1 MSLHISESVIWN
13 ETAGGVS
20 LYHTDSGEF
29 RTLNETGAQIWVLLA
44 LDGDRESVINRLSLV
59 FGGSSTTIRNRIRT
73 DVVAFIDD
81 MIRDGLLAESVAA

>member
-20 LYHTDSGEF
+20 LYHTDTGEF
-29 RTLNETGAQIWVLLA
+29 LTLNETGAQIWVLLA
-44 LDGDRESVINRLSLV
+44 ADGDRESVINRLCLL
-59 FGGSSTTIRNRIRT
+59 FGGPSTTIRNRIRA
-73 DVVAFIDD
+73 DVDAFIDD

>member
-29 RTLNETGAQIWVLLA
+29 LTLNETGAQIWVLLA
-44 LDGDRESVINRLSLV
+44 VDGDRESVINRLSLL
-59 FGGSSTTIRNRIRT
+59 FGGPSTTIRNRIRT
-73 DVVAFIDD
+73 DVDAFIDG